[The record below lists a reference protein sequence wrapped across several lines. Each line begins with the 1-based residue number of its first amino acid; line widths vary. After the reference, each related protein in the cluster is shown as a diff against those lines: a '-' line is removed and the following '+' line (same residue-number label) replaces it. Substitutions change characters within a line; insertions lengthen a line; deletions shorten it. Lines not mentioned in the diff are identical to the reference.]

1 MIPELHR
8 FHVTIAS
15 RFENIELVQVVLQDT
30 LEALGLTEDDRHWVD
45 LAVREAV
52 ANAIRHGNRQDPAK
66 RVDVDFELE
75 GEDLVVRVKDEGP
88 GFSPDEVAD
97 PLAEENL
104 LRSNGRGLLYM
115 RSCMD
120 TIDCAPHPG
129 GGTEVTLKK
138 RLPAGGSGAQLQED
152 EDP

>member
-1 MIPELHR
+1 MNPEPHR
-8 FHVTIAS
+8 FHVAIAS

-30 LEALGLTEDDRHWVD
+30 LEGLGVGEDDRHWVD

-52 ANAIRHGNRQDPAK
+52 ANAIRHGNQQDPTK
-66 RVDVDFELE
+66 RVDVDFELS
-75 GEDLVVRVKDEGP
+75 GGALVIRVKDEGP
-88 GFSPDEVAD
+88 GFSPEEVAD

-120 TIDCAPHPG
+120 TIDWAPHPD
-129 GGTEVTLKK
+129 GGTEVTLRK
-138 RLPAGGSGAQLQED
+138 RLPALGAGTRAQE
-152 EDP
+152 E